1 MIGRLTGRVAEKTAS
16 EVIVD
21 VGGVGYLVHASISTL
36 AALPKVGAETTLRIH
51 THVRDDALELY
62 GFVDPEEEM
71 VFRQLIQ
78 TPNIGCKKALAI
90 LSSLPAREV
99 VEAVRAGDVR
109 RLARAHGIGKK
120 TAERLVLELKDR
132 LAQGEVGAAGGHPTE
147 ADLVAGLV
155 GLGFKEDAARRAAR
169 EAIAER
175 PEAELAALLKEAIAR
190 LRG

>member
-1 MIGRLTGRVAEKTAS
+1 M
-16 EVIVD
+16 D
-21 VGGVGYLVHASISTL
+21 VGGVGYLVHASVSTL
-36 AALPKVGAETTLRIH
+36 AALPRPGGEATLRIH

-90 LSSLPAREV
+90 LSSLPARDV
-99 VEAVRAGDVR
+99 VEAVRAGDAP

-132 LAQGEVGAAGGHPTE
+132 LGAGAEASPVAGAIET
-147 ADLVAGLV
+147 DLVRGLT
-155 GLGFKEDAARRAAR
+155 GLGFKEDASRRVARAVL
-169 EAIAER
+169 EAL
-175 PEAELAALLKEAIAR
+175 PDAELPVLLKEAIAR
-190 LRG
+190 LRA

>member
-1 MIGRLTGRVAEKTAS
+1 MIGRLTGRIVEKTAS

-21 VGGVGYLVHASISTL
+21 VGGVGYLVHASVSTL
-36 AALPKVGAETTLRIH
+36 AALPRPGGEATLRIH

-78 TPNIGCKKALAI
+78 TPNIGCKKALSI
-90 LSSLPAREV
+90 LSSLPAEEV
-99 VEAVRAGDVR
+99 VAAVRAGDAP

-132 LAQGEVGAAGGHPTE
+132 LGSGREAAAPARTLE
-147 ADLVAGLV
+147 ADLVRGLT
-155 GLGFKEDAARRAAR
+155 GLGFKEEACRRAAR
-169 EAIAER
+169 EVLAAHPDAELPVLLKQAIA
-175 PEAELAALLKEAIAR
+175 LLRA
-190 LRG
+190 